1 VSSTLISSDPV
12 LQAAR
17 PVPLAGALDGGAL
30 DGGALAGDEGPDDE
44 GDGVPD
50 CAGAD
55 VVPAGVPGEV
65 GLAVPVAP
73 PAALVAW
80 LEVAAGWPGVVLAQ
94 PAAAHDAV
102 ASATTSQIAWG
113 RENIDMTC
121 SFRADPVAGRRMGVP

>member
-1 VSSTLISSDPV
+1 MLISSDPV

-17 PVPLAGALDGGAL
+17 PGPLAGALDGGAL
-30 DGGALAGDEGPDDE
+30 ASDEGAA
-44 GDGVPD
+44 VPD

-55 VVPAGVPGEV
+55 VVPIGVPGEV

-73 PAALVAW
+73 PAALVAG

-94 PAAAHDAV
+94 PTAAHDAI

-113 RENIDMTC
+113 RENTHMTC
-121 SFRADPVAGRRMGVP
+121 SFRADRVAG